1 VRLSKK
7 DNGVKKGPYHKA
19 QCVLAKR
26 MGFAEKEEKITQ
38 EPSIDTSSCSP
49 SPWRPI
55 TYAPSLL
62 SSLQRRRSLMNQ
74 LSQASRRSPCRKIR
88 SKALSQSFRNS
99 EVVVV
104 VSVLMNSDLCVAS
117 WNLRGLNNLARRS
130 SICLFLSS
138 FNLSLVCAQETKLQ
152 FVDSPVIWQT
162 FGPAFDRFDYIP
174 ANGTRG
180 GIILAWRSD
189 VLQVRTKHKG
199 EFSITAE
206 VTSKKDAKTWM
217 ITSVYGPQESRV

>member
-1 VRLSKK
+1 
-7 DNGVKKGPYHKA
+7 
-19 QCVLAKR
+19 
-26 MGFAEKEEKITQ
+26 
-38 EPSIDTSSCSP
+38 
-49 SPWRPI
+49 
-55 TYAPSLL
+55 
-62 SSLQRRRSLMNQ
+62 
-74 LSQASRRSPCRKIR
+74 
-88 SKALSQSFRNS
+88 
-99 EVVVV
+99 
-104 VSVLMNSDLCVAS
+104 
-117 WNLRGLNNLARRS
+117 
-130 SICLFLSS
+130 
-138 FNLSLVCAQETKLQ
+138 VCAQETKLQ
-152 FVDSPVIWQT
+152 FVDSSVIWQT